1 LDVDNFDKKQRKR
14 LLAAAN
20 SAADSPADSPADDNA
35 PLLADDDDDEVE
47 PSDTIDNVKSK
58 SQDKE
63 GIPGNAAGSPYSVNQ
78 QTFSY
83 SHPLP
88 SPQSY
93 GQGDSSYLQG
103 LVTPYSTSSNQAAR
117 RLLQLR
123 ECLSRTGPPRG
134 LAQHSHYRSPY
145 GSGGALPTPD
155 TTLASI
161 SVISDEERGPPSMQN
176 TPPPV
181 ASKPAAEPR
190 KSNLMSLLNDTD
202 PEEPRRK
209 KPSEQGP
216 PSHTSTPLQSA
227 PIAPPPTQPQAI
239 PTVVVEGVDPSND
252 RDGGSNPLSR
262 EGGESLYHGHG
273 GIAYLWLSRSTTGRQ
288 SVEREEMSLATSR
301 RLADAYMRDWPA
313 PGAQHAFFHIVL
325 GAHISISTGRNGRR
339 D

>member
-1 LDVDNFDKKQRKR
+1 MDVDVFDKKQRER

-20 SAADSPADSPADDNA
+20 SAADDNA
-35 PLLADDDDDEVE
+35 PLLADDDDDEDE

-103 LVTPYSTSSNQAAR
+103 LVTPYSTSSNQPAR
-117 RLLQLR
+117 G
-123 ECLSRTGPPRG
+123 S
-134 LAQHSHYRSPY
+134 AQHSHYRSPY
-145 GSGGALPTPD
+145 PSYRWPDGSYRSPYGPSGALPTPD

-209 KPSEQGP
+209 EPSEQGP
-216 PSHTSTPLQSA
+216 PSHTSPPLQSA
-227 PIAPPPTQPQAI
+227 PIAPSPTQPQAI
-239 PTVVVEGVDPSND
+239 PTVVVEDVDPSND
-252 RDGGSNPLSR
+252 RDGGSNPLLR
-262 EGGESLYHGHG
+262 EGGESLYHGRG
-273 GIAYLWLSRSTTGRQ
+273 GIAYLWLSRKTRGGYFFANL
-288 SVEREEMSLATSR
+288 EGEEMNLATSR

-313 PGAQHAFFHIVL
+313 PGAQHAFFHVFR
-325 GAHISISTGRNGRR
+325 GAQDSISTGLDGRR
-339 D
+339 G